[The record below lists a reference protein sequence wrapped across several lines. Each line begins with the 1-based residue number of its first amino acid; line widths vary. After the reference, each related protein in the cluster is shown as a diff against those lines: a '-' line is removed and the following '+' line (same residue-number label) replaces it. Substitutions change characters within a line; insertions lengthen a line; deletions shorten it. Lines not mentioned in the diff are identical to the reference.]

1 MGKNTNAK
9 QEFILHTTHV
19 KSKVLCAQI
28 QKGEDWGDDEELE
41 KRTFI
46 LTTGY
51 TNEDF
56 IEFLSKLDFLYDS
69 GYGGQELFGTIWFED
84 GTWSERGEYDGSE
97 WWEYHQCPEIPD
109 SVRRLDKERDN
120 KLNELL

>member
-1 MGKNTNAK
+1 MGINTNAK
-9 QEFILHTTHV
+9 QEFLHHISYV
-19 KSKVLCAQI
+19 NAKVLCAQI
-28 QKGEDWGDDEELE
+28 QKGEDWGDDEDLE
-41 KRTFI
+41 KGIFM

-51 TNEDF
+51 TNEDW
-56 IEFLSKLDFLYDS
+56 IEFLSKLDFVYDS
-69 GYGGQELFGTIWFED
+69 GYGSQEIFGTIWFED

-97 WWEYHQCPEIPD
+97 WYEYHQCPEIPD